1 MTNWNTKIGNQMADW
16 KPTFS
21 GGVSLPFFPSTQYSS
36 MVVARQQATTELGCL
51 AGESKLATGGDGF
64 TGDGGDG
71 WFHNRLD
78 WLVNCSVYGG

>member
-1 MTNWNTKIGNQMADW
+1 
-16 KPTFS
+16 
-21 GGVSLPFFPSTQYSS
+21 

>member
-36 MVVARQQATTELGCL
+36 MVIARQQATTELGCL
-51 AGESKLATGGDGF
+51 AGESKLATGGLEMVAMDGF
-64 TGDGGDG
+64 TTG
-71 WFHNRLD
+71 WTG
-78 WLVNCSVYGG
+78 W